1 MSYSMTRRSLGQT
14 APETTAASAEDRR
27 ALPPMVTAALVI
39 GVMFLTLNLY
49 ARDTVR

>member
-14 APETTAASAEDRR
+14 APETSAVSAEDRR
-27 ALPPMVTAALVI
+27 GLPPIVLAALTI
-39 GVMFLTLNLY
+39 GALFLTLNLY